1 LLYIVKQKKKEGGGF
16 AMSKTVVAA
25 ATIIAVGIITG
36 AWVIGSFDR
45 YEVIATTDSVWH
57 PRQDLNLRPPD

>member
-1 LLYIVKQKKKEGGGF
+1 
-16 AMSKTVVAA
+16 MSKTVVAA